1 MSNKKSSDSGSSLKS
16 IGEIISSPIVNNIL
30 SKVLSSKNVLEKGPM
45 PNLNISPEEVL
56 DKGPAPKI
64 NIDPKDILQLLSD
77 EKKEQKEKFMIN
89 NVPTTK
95 EGFDMFTNK
104 FQKLNEKGQ
113 TMFRIFTEENPDVN
127 PQTILDIL
135 MGKPELLSNQKTL
148 SDLLDERTQSK
159 ANGGIVQL
167 FGNM

>member
-1 MSNKKSSDSGSSLKS
+1 MSDKKSSDSGSSLKS
-16 IGEIISSPIVNNIL
+16 IGEIIDNPIVKNIL
-30 SKVLSSKNVLEKGPM
+30 SKVLSSRNVLEKGPA
-45 PNLNISPEEVL
+45 PLL
-56 DKGPAPKI
+56 D
-64 NIDPKDILQLLSD
+64 IDPKDVIQPLSS
-77 EKKEQKEKFMIN
+77 KTKTKEKFIIN
-89 NVPTTK
+89 GVETTK
-95 EGFDMFTNK
+95 EGFEMFEN

-113 TMFRIFTEENPDVN
+113 TMFRMFTEKNPDVN

-135 MGKPELLSNQKTL
+135 MGKPEFLSNQKTL

>member
-16 IGEIISSPIVNNIL
+16 IGEIIDNPIVKNIL
-30 SKVLSSKNVLEKGPM
+30 SKVLSSRNVLEKGPA
-45 PNLNISPEEVL
+45 PLL
-56 DKGPAPKI
+56 DIDPKDLEDRGPAPFL
-64 NIDPKDILQLLSD
+64 NIDPKDVIQPLSS
-77 EKKEQKEKFMIN
+77 KTKTKEKFIIN
-89 NVPTTK
+89 GVETTK
-95 EGFDMFTNK
+95 KGFEMFEN

-135 MGKPELLSNQKTL
+135 MGKPELLSNEKTL
-148 SDLLDERTQSK
+148 SDILDERAQSN
-159 ANGGIVQL
+159 ADGGIVQL

>member
-56 DKGPAPKI
+56 EKGPAPKI
-64 NIDPKDILQLLSD
+64 NVDPKDLLQLLSD
-77 EKKEQKEKFMIN
+77 EKKERFEIN
-89 NVPTTK
+89 GMPTTK

-104 FQKLNEKGQ
+104 FQRLNEKGQ
-113 TMFRIFTEENPDVN
+113 TMFRIFAEENPNVN

-135 MGKPELLSNQKTL
+135 MGKPELLSNEKTL
-148 SDLLDERTQSK
+148 SDLLDERAQSN
-159 ANGGIVQL
+159 ADGGIVQL